1 MGGVTVPFGQP
12 PQYPGNQNSGN
23 QQQPQQGAPQQQQP
37 QQPQQQPTVP
47 PAFVSTPN
55 AERHLL
61 EADALRRRQ
70 LGSAF
75 LHGSGRTW
83 RDRRAVW
90 PFAAMGIVIV
100 AVAIA
105 GIAVTGAFKQQQ
117 CDTAKQAQMQASPS
131 ATATPA
137 QCVSSKKPSATPT
150 AKPSGP
156 PAPSAKAS
164 QVKPSPTAPASASA
178 PAASKTP
185 GSIPG
190 QPGS

>member
-1 MGGVTVPFGQP
+1 
-12 PQYPGNQNSGN
+12 
-23 QQQPQQGAPQQQQP
+23 
-37 QQPQQQPTVP
+37 
-47 PAFVSTPN
+47 VSTPN

-90 PFAAMGIVIV
+90 PFAAMGVVIV

-105 GIAVTGAFKQQQ
+105 GIAVTGAFRAQQCETAKMTQQQ
-117 CDTAKQAQMQASPS
+117 KNPS
-131 ATATPA
+131 ATALPVECT
-137 QCVSSKKPSATPT
+137 SSKTPSTAPSSSPT
-150 AKPSGP
+150 SMPS
-156 PAPSAKAS
+156 PAPSA
-164 QVKPSPTAPASASA
+164 PASKPA
-178 PAASKTP
+178 PTKSG

-190 QPGS
+190 QPGG